1 MVNREELRELCKRLN
16 LHHLSKINTFDLDI
30 KDKLD
35 YFKYL
40 LEYEIQERE
49 KKVKKHNLSS
59 SHLPNIKSDN
69 KYEGIDEWNINDVKK
84 LNWFRNNQNLIIVG
98 KCGIGK
104 TAIAVD
110 IAKTAINEKY
120 KVYYLCV
127 DEYLRILKN
136 ENDPKSK
143 IAHTKMKD
151 ADLIIVDE
159 MIYLPIDASDIVML
173 YRSIMYFNQARSFIF
188 ITNRRL
194 EEWTDTN
201 EDKHTMETFTERLM
215 NGSRIL
221 MLSKK

>member
-159 MIYLPIDASDIVML
+159 MMYLPIDASDIVML

-188 ITNRRL
+188 
-194 EEWTDTN
+194 
-201 EDKHTMETFTERLM
+201 
-215 NGSRIL
+215 
-221 MLSKK
+221 

>member
-104 TAIAVD
+104 TAI
-110 IAKTAINEKY
+110 NEKY

-159 MIYLPIDASDIVML
+159 MMYLPIDASDIVML

>member
-1 MVNREELRELCKRLN
+1 MVWN
-16 LHHLSKINTFDLDI
+16 
-30 KDKLD
+30 KLP
-35 YFKYL
+35 
-40 LEYEIQERE
+40 EYDTPEHRALAR
-49 KKVKKHNLSS
+49 KVAV
-59 SHLPNIKSDN
+59 KST
-69 KYEGIDEWNINDVKK
+69 V
-84 LNWFRNNQNLIIVG
+84 L
-98 KCGIGK
+98 
-104 TAIAVD
+104 
-110 IAKTAINEKY
+110 
-120 KVYYLCV
+120 
-127 DEYLRILKN
+127 LKN
-136 ENDPKSK
+136 ENNPKSK

-159 MIYLPIDASDIVML
+159 MMYLPIDASDIVML